1 MSVSPAPASVIVCG
15 QIADTEFA
23 AKARAGHADDIRLCP
38 SCNQECVGRIGLNR
52 WLGCIE
58 NPRTGRES
66 TPLAPP
72 VRSRREVMAVG
83 AGPAGLQERGLPFDT
98 PQESAALAQVMLA
111 RFPADEYPHLAE
123 FIFGHMALPRRQNC
137 NAGVVAENAAT
148 SPKS

>member
-1 MSVSPAPASVIVCG
+1 M
-15 QIADTEFA
+15 
-23 AKARAGHADDIRLCP
+23 
-38 SCNQECVGRIGLNR
+38 GLNR

-72 VRSRREVMAVG
+72 VRSRRQVMVVG
-83 AGPAGLQERGLPFDT
+83 AGPAGLQERRLPFDA